1 MEILTNKKGSKKVVH
16 QGYTFTKKKT
26 TKSTTRWECS
36 KRQSLSCKGALVSD
50 LDVIRVISVTDHN
63 HEADQFE
70 VEALKLRYEIMD
82 AADANRGKSGQILAD
97 KLVNYPVEVRVA
109 AGKKDTL
116 KRAIRR
122 VKRGT
127 APPELLTYRV
137 HYQSS
142 IQRLHK
148 ILVYDNELPTSRLL
162 VFASESGLNILDS
175 ADTWFMDGTHS
186 TAPGQFAQLFC
197 VRVPLGVTHITAA
210 YGLLPGKQHQ
220 HYEEFFTGL
229 LDACLQRNV
238 RPTPIE
244 IGVDYQM
251 AIHNAI
257 RSVINPNI
265 HIQGC
270 FYHLTQSTWRHIQA
284 EGLQARYQEDDN
296 IRHFC
301 GMLDGLAFLPVPMVS
316 DGMAYIRETARE
328 EMVPIIDYFDSN
340 YVSGAYR
347 AVMGNGRMRFRRTP
361 PRFELQ
367 MWNVHD
373 ATITDCA
380 RTNNICESWN
390 NGFRHLV
397 GHSNPSLIRVRLF
410 SNYENNTR
418 TG

>member
-1 MEILTNKKGSKKVVH
+1 M
-16 QGYTFTKKKT
+16 
-26 TKSTTRWECS
+26 
-36 KRQSLSCKGALVSD
+36 
-50 LDVIRVISVTDHN
+50 
-63 HEADQFE
+63 
-70 VEALKLRYEIMD
+70 
-82 AADANRGKSGQILAD
+82 
-97 KLVNYPVEVRVA
+97 
-109 AGKKDTL
+109 
-116 KRAIRR
+116 
-122 VKRGT
+122 
-127 APPELLTYRV
+127 
-137 HYQSS
+137 
-142 IQRLHK
+142 
-148 ILVYDNELPTSRLL
+148 YDNELPTSRLL

-197 VRVPLGVTHITAA
+197 VRVPLGVTHVTAA

-229 LDACLQRNV
+229 LDACLQRDV
-238 RPTPIE
+238 RPTPIK
-244 IGVDYQM
+244 IVVDYEM

-257 RSVINPNI
+257 RSVISPNI

-270 FYHLTQSTWRHIQA
+270 FYHLTQSTWHHIQA
-284 EGLQARYQEDDN
+284 EGLQARYREDDN

-316 DGMAYIRETARE
+316 DGMAYIRETAPE

-397 GHSNPSLIRVRLF
+397 GHSNPSLWSVIECLVKDNAETETEVYRHSTGQQTTKRRKKSGVQHQQRLKQLCQELTGGQKTLEEFLCAVGHCIRLQK
-410 SNYENNTR
+410 
-418 TG
+418 

>member
-1 MEILTNKKGSKKVVH
+1 MEVLTNKKGSKKVLH

-50 LDVIRVISVTDHN
+50 LDVTRVISVTDHN

-97 KLVNYPVEVRVA
+97 KLVNYPVDVRVA
-109 AGKKDTL
+109 AGKKDTPIEYT
-116 KRAIRR
+116 K
-122 VKRGT
+122 T
-127 APPELLTYRV
+127 PQNE
-137 HYQSS
+137 QC
-142 IQRLHK
+142 
-148 ILVYDNELPTSRLL
+148 LVYDNELPTSRLL

-197 VRVPLGVTHITAA
+197 VRVPLGVTHVTAA

-229 LDACLQRNV
+229 LDACLQRDV
-238 RPTPIE
+238 RPTPIN
-244 IGVDYQM
+244 IVVDYEM

-257 RSVINPNI
+257 RSVISPNI

-284 EGLQARYQEDDN
+284 ESPEDDN

-301 GMLDGLAFLPVPMVS
+301 GINSAS
-316 DGMAYIRETARE
+316 
-328 EMVPIIDYFDSN
+328 SS
-340 YVSGAYR
+340 YVRS
-347 AVMGNGRMRFRRTP
+347 
-361 PRFELQ
+361 
-367 MWNVHD
+367 
-373 ATITDCA
+373 
-380 RTNNICESWN
+380 
-390 NGFRHLV
+390 
-397 GHSNPSLIRVRLF
+397 
-410 SNYENNTR
+410 
-418 TG
+418 